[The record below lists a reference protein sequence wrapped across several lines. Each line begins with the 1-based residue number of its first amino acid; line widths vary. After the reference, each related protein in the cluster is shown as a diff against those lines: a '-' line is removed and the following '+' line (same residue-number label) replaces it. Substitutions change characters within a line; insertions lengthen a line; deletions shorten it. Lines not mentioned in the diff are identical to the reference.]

1 MGAAA
6 EFDTLPSQGTPR
18 SEVPLCRAC
27 TDVMCH
33 LTSHIP
39 PPSSDPSFSLT
50 ARGVLCRSVSR
61 DPGAGSGLSCI
72 FSFFLFVV
80 RVLVY
85 ARYMSA

>member
-6 EFDTLPSQGTPR
+6 EVDTLPSQGTPR

-50 ARGVLCRSVSR
+50 ARGVLLLSKRKPR
-61 DPGAGSGLSCI
+61 PGRRVWLVVQ
-72 FSFFLFVV
+72 FSLFPI
-80 RVLVY
+80 LLFEY
-85 ARYMSA
+85 